1 MAQVRRALE
10 FTLRQQ
16 EPYPALVVDGRWNI
30 LMSNEGSSRLMGLF
44 LDPAE
49 AAALGPPNALRLFYH
64 PRGMRPFIVNWQAT
78 AGALIQWLHRDM
90 LRGHPETARLL
101 DELLSYPDVPK
112 AWRTLDLDAP
122 AAPFLAVELAKDD
135 LHLTFFSTLTSLGV
149 PTPIQAEGWPVI
161 ASGQDVLLTA
171 PTGSGKT
178 LAAFL
183 HCLDALVRQAAS
195 GALED
200 ATEVVYVSP
209 LRALSNDIRRNL
221 EEPLGE
227 LRAVATEIGAGALD
241 IRTAVR
247 TGDTSA
253 AGRQAPAARARHHPR
268 VALHPVDVRIRAARA
283 VQRAH
288 GDRRRNPRHRARQ
301 ARRSSRP
308 FSRAPRRAGD
318 GGERTAAPADRAL
331 RHRETGG
338 GGGPPPRRLRASPAR
353 DRQRGAAK

>member
-1 MAQVRRALE
+1 MVQRALAKGRANPSREMVLLLARVLEVPPRGRNELLLAAGYAPVYHERGLDAPEMAQVRRALE

-149 PTPIQAEGWPVI
+149 PYDI
-161 ASGQDVLLTA
+161 
-171 PTGSGKT
+171 T
-178 LAAFL
+178 L
-183 HCLDALVRQAAS
+183 D
-195 GALED
+195 
-200 ATEVVYVSP
+200 
-209 LRALSNDIRRNL
+209 
-221 EEPLGE
+221 E
-227 LRAVATEIGAGALD
+227 LRVEC
-241 IRTAVR
+241 
-247 TGDTSA
+247 
-253 AGRQAPAARARHHPR
+253 
-268 VALHPVDVRIRAARA
+268 
-283 VQRAH
+283 
-288 GDRRRNPRHRARQ
+288 
-301 ARRSSRP
+301 
-308 FSRAPRRAGD
+308 FF
-318 GGERTAAPADRAL
+318 PADEGSEAL
-331 RHRETGG
+331 M
-338 GGGPPPRRLRASPAR
+338 RRLAR
-353 DRQRGAAK
+353 EAGKPGGA